1 MTTAVDLANDS
12 SVAADVMHTPVTDYW
27 ETYDLAFMVYTIES
41 RAIPSAYD
49 GLKPVQRRVLYQMY
63 LDKIFPGT
71 KAKKSAKVCSACSGN
86 LHPHGDSSVYGAAAG
101 LAAPYRR
108 ARLIDGQGSFGIV
121 AGDVPASARYTEMRL
136 SPEGYELVREL
147 DANSVPMVPTFDG
160 EMSEPRILPSRFPVL
175 LVNGALGIAEGYS
188 TKVPAHNP
196 REIIELCRAMLKN
209 PKLSTDEITEILTA
223 PDWGTGGT
231 VLGTEGFREYVE
243 TGRGKMIVR
252 GTVEVSGKDIVV
264 TSLPPGIAS
273 QGFQE
278 KVRDAINSGDL
289 PGVSDLTDLTD
300 RRNGLRIQ
308 ISVKRGHTPEEVLT
322 GLYTYTPLEDTFAA
336 SLVALD
342 EDRVPRWWTV
352 SELISAFLEL
362 RDSVVLN
369 RSQHRLE
376 KAAERRHLVRG
387 LITVQE
393 DIDAAVAIIRKSAD
407 VDAARTG
414 LVSRFSID
422 ETQANYV
429 LSMQLRRLT
438 SQDVLELRKESE
450 ALDTEIGQLEKL
462 VESRAARKKV
472 IDKDLTETGKLFEGG
487 GYDRRTV
494 VDTVS
499 VPVTRV
505 STDGEGGG
513 PAPVSDKWCLS
524 DSGVFGSEGTPIKD
538 GLGWA
543 VFTDGRVKITDGK
556 GLPKPGRDVLVAPDV
571 SQLLASGVA
580 PEGHD
585 LFLIS
590 RKGRILRLE
599 LGTFNP
605 QGVAGNGVAG
615 IRLYDE
621 EDSVAAAFTGTD
633 SGSLLSVSE
642 KAYKLTAL
650 SDVPSKGR
658 GSQGVGFH
666 TFVKGE
672 DSVMEVHSSETG
684 FVISGKPVSGAPRAR
699 ATTKGSPPEW
709 ARA

>member
-1 MTTAVDLANDS
+1 MTTATGLAADAA
-12 SVAADVMHTPVTDYW
+12 VAAEVLYTPVESYW
-27 ETYDLAFMVYTIES
+27 ETFDLSYMLYTIES

-49 GLKPVQRRVLYQMY
+49 GLKPVQRRVLFQMH
-63 LDKIFPGT
+63 LDRILPGT
-71 KAKKSAKVCSACSGN
+71 KPKKSAKVCSACSGN

-108 ARLIDGQGSFGIV
+108 VRLIDGQGSFGIV
-121 AGDVPASARYTEMRL
+121 AGDVPASPRYTEMRL
-136 SPEGYELVREL
+136 SPEGFELVREL
-147 DANSVPMVPTFDG
+147 DDNSVEMVPTFDG
-160 EMSEPRILPSRFPVL
+160 EMNEPRVLPSRFPVL
-175 LVNGALGIAEGYS
+175 LVNGAVGIAEGYS

-196 REIIELCRAMLKN
+196 LEVIELCRAMLKN
-209 PKLSTDEITEILTA
+209 PKITTEEITEILTG
-223 PDWGTGGT
+223 PDWGTGGV
-231 VLGTEGFREYVE
+231 VLGYDGVREYIE

-252 GTVEVSGKDIVV
+252 GTVEISGKDVIV

-278 KVRDAINSGDL
+278 KVRDAITAGDL
-289 PGVSDLTDLTD
+289 PGVADLTDLTD

-308 ISVKRGHTPEEVLT
+308 ITVKRGHTPEEVLT

-352 SELISAFLEL
+352 PELITAFLEL

-376 KAAERRHLVRG
+376 KSTARRHLVKG

-414 LVSRFSID
+414 LMSRFAID

-472 IDKDLTETGKLFEGG
+472 IDKDLGAMETMFSAP
-487 GYDRRTV
+487 GYARRTV
-494 VDTVS
+494 VDTES
-499 VPVTRV
+499 IPVTRG
-505 STDGEGGG
+505 SDGDPGG
-513 PAPVSDKWCLS
+513 PAVVSDKWCLS
-524 DSGVFGSEGTPIKD
+524 ESGIFGSEGTPIKD
-538 GLGWA
+538 GIGWA

-556 GLPKPGRDVLVAPDV
+556 GLPKPGRDVLVAPDI
-571 SQLLASGVA
+571 SALLASGVA
-580 PEGHD
+580 PAGHD

-590 RKGRILRLE
+590 RKGKILRLDI
-599 LGTFNP
+599 GAINP

-615 IRLYDE
+615 LKLADE
-621 EDSVAAAFTGTD
+621 DDTIVAAFPGTD
-633 SGSLLSVSE
+633 AGAVLSVSE
-642 KAYKLTAL
+642 KAYKVTAL
-650 SDVPSKGR
+650 TDVPRKGR
-658 GSQGVGFH
+658 GAGGVGFH

-672 DSVMEVHSSETG
+672 DAVFEAHGSETG
-684 FVISGKPVSGAPRAR
+684 FTVGGKPVSGAPRAR
-699 ATTKGSPPEW
+699 ATTKGSPNGW
-709 ARA
+709 TRA